1 MKRLGII
8 GGMGAAAGAR
18 LFMRTTAMTE
28 ACTDQEH
35 LDTIVLSD
43 PSVPDR
49 TSYLS
54 GSAGT
59 RDFVSTLQEK
69 AHLLEMLGCEVIA
82 MACNTAHAR
91 YSEIA
96 SAAPHA
102 RFLHMPKET
111 VRFVTALGYRRPIIL
126 ATTGTI
132 ESGIFQS
139 LCADEGI
146 ACVLPSTELQ
156 GLIMDMIYAYLKS
169 GKTVPVDM
177 LRTATGKIAASGA
190 DSVILGCT
198 ELSLLGLGHSYGSL
212 PIIDAL
218 DVLAWRCVQA
228 CGADAEDLYEKY
240 LNDPALTTTRT
251 AK

>member
-8 GGMGAAAGAR
+8 GGMGPAAGAR
-18 LFMRTTAMTE
+18 LFTRVTEMTA
-28 ACTDQEH
+28 ARTDQEH
-35 LDTIVLSD
+35 IDAILLSD

-54 GSAGT
+54 GSTDA
-59 RDFVSTLQEK
+59 RDFVPILQEK
-69 AHLLEMLGCEVIA
+69 ARLLKMLGCEVIA
-82 MACNTAHAR
+82 MSCNTAHAS

-96 SAAPHA
+96 SAAPHTQ
-102 RFLHMPKET
+102 FLHMPKET
-111 VRFVTALGYRRPIIL
+111 IQFVVSLGYQHPIIL

-132 ESGIFQS
+132 ESNVFQS

-146 ACVLPSTELQ
+146 DCIFPSIELQ
-156 GLIMDMIYAYLKS
+156 VLIMDMIYTYIKA
-169 GKTVPVDM
+169 GKTVPAKM
-177 LRTATGKIAASGA
+177 LRTACAKIIASGA

-198 ELSLLGLGHSYGSL
+198 ELSLLDLGYCYESL

-228 CGADAEDLYEKY
+228 CGAPAENFPKNY
-240 LNDPALTTTRT
+240 LNNPNQSPTKTT
-251 AK
+251 K

>member
-1 MKRLGII
+1 
-8 GGMGAAAGAR
+8 MGAAAGAR
-18 LFMRTTAMTE
+18 LFMRTTAMTA

-35 LDTIVLSD
+35 IDTIVLSD

-49 TSYLS
+49 TSYLR
-54 GSAGT
+54 GSAGAH
-59 RDFVSTLQEK
+59 DFVRSLQEK

-82 MACNTAHAR
+82 MACNTAHVR
-91 YSEIA
+91 YEEIA
-96 SAAPHA
+96 SAAPSA

-111 VRFVTALGYRRPIIL
+111 VRFVAALGYRHPVIL

-139 LCADEGI
+139 LCANEGI
-146 ACVLPSTELQ
+146 DCILPSEELQ
-156 GLIMDMIYAYLKS
+156 VLIMDMIYSYLKA
-169 GKTVPVDM
+169 GKTVPVEL
-177 LRTATGKIAASGA
+177 LRIAIDQIAASGA
-190 DSVILGCT
+190 DSVVLGCT
-198 ELSLLGLGHSYGSL
+198 ELSLLELGYSYGSL

-228 CGADAEDLYEKY
+228 CGAAAEDLSEKY
-240 LNDPALTTTRT
+240 LNDPTHATTRT

>member
-1 MKRLGII
+1 
-8 GGMGAAAGAR
+8 MGAAAGAC
-18 LFMRTTAMTE
+18 LFMRTTAMTV

-49 TSYLS
+49 TSYLRS
-54 GSAGT
+54 SAGA
-59 RDFVSTLQEK
+59 RDFVPALQEK

-91 YSEIA
+91 YSKIA
-96 SAAPHA
+96 SAAPKV

-111 VRFVTALGYRRPIIL
+111 IRFVSSLGYRRPIIL

-139 LCADEGI
+139 FCAEEGI
-146 ACVLPSTELQ
+146 DCILPSEELQ
-156 GLIMDMIYAYLKS
+156 VLIMDMIYAYLKA
-169 GKTVPVDM
+169 GKPVPAEL
-177 LRTATGKIAASGA
+177 LRTAIAQIDASGA
-190 DSVILGCT
+190 DSIILGCT
-198 ELSLLGLGHSYGSL
+198 ELSLLDLGYSQGSL

-228 CGADAEDLYEKY
+228 CGAVAKDLSEKY
-240 LNDPALTTTRT
+240 LNCPNQTTTRT